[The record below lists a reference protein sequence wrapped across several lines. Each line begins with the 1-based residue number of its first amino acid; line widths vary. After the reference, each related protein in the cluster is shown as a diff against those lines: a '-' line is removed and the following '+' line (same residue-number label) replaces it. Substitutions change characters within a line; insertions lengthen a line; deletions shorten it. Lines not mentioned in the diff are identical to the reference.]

1 MLPTRIALDFLLQK
15 RKINGHP
22 SSKFLAIAFDMII
35 KKEIK
40 RVIIDD
46 EETEIINAH
55 RDNKPFT
62 NAPYEVNRLWFKP
75 DWVDVNM
82 EYRMELLPEDVKK
95 VKAEFKRQKLWLRQ
109 SNLDNAVLLFTYDN
123 SGIDLSGISDEG
135 AHYSECWNHRRGDT
149 WRKVKLEDVLPD

>member
-22 SSKFLAIAFDMII
+22 SAKFLAIAFDMMQ
-35 KKEIK
+35 KGYIK

-46 EETEIINAH
+46 EETEIINAY

-62 NAPYEVNRLWFKP
+62 NAPYEVNGIWFKS

-82 EYRMELLPEDVKK
+82 DYRMELLPEDIKK

-109 SNLDNAVLLFTYDN
+109 SNFDNAVVLFTYDN
-123 SGIDLSGISDEG
+123 SGIDLSGLSDEG
-135 AHYSECWNHRRGDT
+135 VHYSECWNHRRSDT

>member
-1 MLPTRIALDFLLQK
+1 MLPTRIALDFLMQK

-22 SSKFLAIAFDMII
+22 SSKFLAIAFDMMQKGYIT
-35 KKEIK
+35 

-46 EETEIINAH
+46 EETEIRQIH
-55 RDNKPFT
+55 LDNKPFT
-62 NAPYEVNRLWFKP
+62 NAPYEVNGIWFKA

-82 EYRMELLPEDVKK
+82 EFRMKLLEEDVKK

-109 SNLDNAVLLFTYDN
+109 SNFDNAVVLFTGDK

-135 AHYSECWNHRRGDT
+135 VHHSGCWIHRRSDT
-149 WRKVKLEDVLPD
+149 WRKASVGGVL